1 MKYKSGEANGGHTIV
16 TLRYHCMRLRLHLQ
30 FNEQI
35 RTWRWTGSDVHFNK
49 IIQVAGKEMYQ
60 RQVLLEQKG
69 QLEAV
74 I

>member
-1 MKYKSGEANGGHTIV
+1 M
-16 TLRYHCMRLRLHLQ
+16 
-30 FNEQI
+30 
-35 RTWRWTGSDVHFNK
+35 HFK
-49 IIQVAGKEMYQ
+49 IIQVAGQEMYQ